1 MTATMTINGAAFH
14 EMLISAANSL
24 ENNKEKINDLNV
36 FPVPDGDTGT
46 NMSLTIGSVHEL
58 NLPDES
64 LSTCASKAADAVLRS
79 ARGNSGAILALFFR
93 GFAKATK
100 DKEEADVN
108 TVAEAFTKGKEE
120 AYKAVMNPA
129 EGTILTVMRR
139 CAEEAEATKEKYAD
153 KMGDFFEYLL
163 SVAEETL
170 DKTPEMLPVLKEA
183 HVVDAGGCGF
193 VTILR
198 GMISALTGNP
208 VEANA
213 PTAKAITEKADFADF
228 DTEDIKFSYCTEC
241 IVDKNEQYLGED
253 KARSFYERIVDLGDS
268 IVFVDA
274 EDMIKLHIHTN
285 HPGLVLE
292 MACLYGSF
300 ATVKIENMKNQH
312 SSLSGESV
320 PQPAKKEPDIAA
332 PEKKYGFVSVC
343 MGDGI
348 RDTFKDFAVDTIVYG
363 GQTMNPSM
371 QDILDA
377 VNKTPAEIVFVLPNN
392 KNIDMVA
399 MQAADASTEKKV
411 IVIHTKSVP
420 EGISALLAF
429 DENEP
434 AEANEENM
442 AEAITNVKSISV
454 THAVRDAS
462 IDGVAV
468 RSGQAMGLVGGKI
481 RSVGKDGVEC
491 LGKLSEHFEEAAFV
505 TIFYG
510 EDVSEVEAETV
521 QHLIETTAT
530 NAEVVLA
537 RGGQPLYDYIISV
550 E

>member
-213 PTAKAITEKADFADF
+213 PTAKAITEKADFAEF

-521 QHLIETTAT
+521 QHLIEATAT